1 MTSKKLMLGVALM
14 GLCAAAQ
21 ASCPYPAAI
30 EELPTGKTESQEEMI
45 AAQKSVKDYVK
56 SMEDYLACIDEA
68 VAALGVEAS
77 EEQLLMRDKRHNAA
91 VVEMEATAEK
101 FNVAVRAY
109 KERQN

>member
-1 MTSKKLMLGVALM
+1 MTTRKLMIGLALM
-14 GLCAAAQ
+14 GLSAVAQ
-21 ASCPYPAAI
+21 AACPYPAAI
-30 EELPTGKTESQEEMI
+30 EELPTGDTESQEDMI

-68 VAALGVEAS
+68 VAKMGEDAS

-91 VVEMEATAEK
+91 VIEMEATAEK